1 MLLLT
6 LINPESLLFFGNQF
20 ALVHCS
26 SSWRYE
32 ATFCIMNICFI
43 LFKILEIMQ
52 LLKKFI
58 KFPPNLGFEGRG
70 MDGYSCG
77 TCSDCSDVVVLGQI
91 FSLLSSKQQGGPS
104 LSLQVFD
111 PIYIFTLYVYI
122 QKKQYRLS
130 HLLDLFFREFT
141 LKESFWFALTS
152 FTPQGII
159 KRI

>member
-1 MLLLT
+1 MAPYFDQSGISIILRK
-6 LINPESLLFFGNQF
+6 PVRARS
-20 ALVHCS
+20 
-26 SSWRYE
+26 
-32 ATFCIMNICFI
+32 
-43 LFKILEIMQ
+43 LFKFMEVYAMRWFWITDVSLIFLKFVKIIQ
-52 LLKKFI
+52 LLNKFI
-58 KFPPNLGFEGRG
+58 KFLLNIGFEGRG

-91 FSLLSSKQQGGPS
+91 FSLLSSKQQGSPS
-104 LSLQVFD
+104 LSLQVSHLYFHI
-111 PIYIFTLYVYI
+111 IYISKI
-122 QKKQYRLS
+122 KQYRLS